1 MAQPQKFIK
10 LDADGRLIE
19 ETVESL
25 AQTTGAPDAGVLVRT
40 GTDGKL
46 DPSLLPSG
54 VGADVLTVTA
64 SEDLSG
70 GDFVNI
76 HAGGVRKADAATAGK
91 EADGFVLDAVLS
103 GQPASVYFEGRN
115 TALTGLTV
123 GERYYL
129 SDVTPGTVTDV
140 IPTTAGSVVQF
151 LGRASEA
158 TSIAFEATDG
168 VIRA

>member
-10 LDADGRLIE
+10 LEDGRLKEEVIE
-19 ETVESL
+19 SIDE
-25 AQTTGAPDAGVLVRT
+25 TTGAADAGKLVTT
-40 GTDGKL
+40 GSDGKL
-46 DPSLLPSG
+46 DPSLLPTG
-54 VGADVLTVTA
+54 TGADVLTVSAT
-64 SEDLSG
+64 EDLSG

-76 HAGGVRKADAATAGK
+76 HVGGVRKADASTAGK

-129 SDVTPGTVTDV
+129 SATTPGTVTDT
-140 IPTTAGSVVQF
+140 PPAASGNVVQF